1 MEGCLKGGVVK
12 KIQAMQ
18 TKITAKINDKSIKEN
33 VLKLPYNPELKNR
46 AKSLKKGYNFA
57 EVVFWKQVRNKSF
70 WGIDFDRQKI
80 IGNYIVD
87 FYIKKLGLVIE
98 IDGESH
104 NNKENYDLKREN
116 YMLSQGVLIFKT
128 TNFRILHDLDNVMKE
143 LEHFIIEK
151 YGCN

>member
-1 MEGCLKGGVVK
+1 
-12 KIQAMQ
+12 MQ

-46 AKSLKKGYNFA
+46 AKSLRKGYNFT

-104 NNKENYDLKREN
+104 NNKETYDLKREN

-143 LEHFIIEK
+143 LEYFIIEK

>member
-1 MEGCLKGGVVK
+1 
-12 KIQAMQ
+12 MQ

-46 AKSLKKGYNFA
+46 AKSLRKGYNFA

-143 LEHFIIEK
+143 LEHFII
-151 YGCN
+151 

>member
-1 MEGCLKGGVVK
+1 
-12 KIQAMQ
+12 MQ

-46 AKSLKKGYNFA
+46 AKSLRKGYNFA

-80 IGNYIVD
+80 TGNYIVD

>member
-1 MEGCLKGGVVK
+1 
-12 KIQAMQ
+12 MQ

-46 AKSLKKGYNFA
+46 AKSLRKGYNFA